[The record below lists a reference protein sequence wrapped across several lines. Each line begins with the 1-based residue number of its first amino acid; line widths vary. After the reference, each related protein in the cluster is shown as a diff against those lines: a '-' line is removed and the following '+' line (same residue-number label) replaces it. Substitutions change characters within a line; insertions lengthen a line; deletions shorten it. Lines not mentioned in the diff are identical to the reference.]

1 MSLTIRELPY
11 PLCNY
16 AVFTCFLLITF
27 SYKESFFNS
36 FLETSTEKK
45 RRHKCRHLQS
55 LEPQGLQRIV
65 DTVDGDTIYNIYK

>member
-27 SYKESFFNS
+27 SYKESFFNM
-36 FLETSTEKK
+36 FLDVFQLKK
-45 RRHKCRHLQS
+45 MEHQ
-55 LEPQGLQRIV
+55 LERL
-65 DTVDGDTIYNIYK
+65 